1 MALGNFELKETH
13 KIIARNT
20 ISSNTFETLKGFL
33 RSEYNRFELAK
44 NKKLQENLLFPMLK
58 LAMIHVEANDMSKES
73 MANIR
78 EFLVCL
84 REEIKEESLGI
95 FISAVE
101 EKVKER
107 DREEDKRAAGAGGN
121 QEVKQEINN
130 NNMEEKQRMAM

>member
-20 ISSNTFETLKGFL
+20 ISSKTFETFKGFL

-107 DREEDKRAAGAGGN
+107 DREEDKRITGAGM
-121 QEVKQEINN
+121 QEIKQETNN